1 MTRPKLENILAAR
14 GAPRGTARTR
24 EFHRLRRDREVVE
37 HHGVHLRT
45 EESRAEGNASAARAR
60 RSTRERATEEST
72 SCLWVVASP
81 NGKIAKGR
89 APRFDSSARPRRRGR
104 RSRRPRARSS
114 RSSRTRAAPRAP
126 ARSRTRLC
134 RASCPFVPSKCRQ
147 KNRRTQISARHAR
160 GRRRASD
167 AVAVALDAGIGACR
181 CRGVRRRLRGSTNR
195 RARAWSARETVRCAA
210 AGRESRVR
218 TWRDP

>member
-1 MTRPKLENILAAR
+1 MTRPKLENKVSWRRGGHRGGPRAPVSFIACVGIAR
-14 GAPRGTARTR
+14 SSSITAFICERKNR
-24 EFHRLRRDREVVE
+24 ERK
-37 HHGVHLRT
+37 
-45 EESRAEGNASAARAR
+45 GNASAARAR

-72 SCLWVVASP
+72 SRLWVVASP

-210 AGRESRVR
+210 AGRES
-218 TWRDP
+218 